1 MSEASLRQALSAAI
15 IAAVVGLAA
24 LALGAFIAPV
34 PNATTATSPAQVVTA
49 LLIRGVLV
57 IVGLAVTV
65 FLAYRVGYRIQDAA
79 DDASQGNLPQPD
91 PSASSPLVSMFT
103 TPGPRRDA
111 MFAGAIV
118 MGVYWIITS
127 LYIMALGRTVGNI
140 GVVSADIGS
149 FVTQHLVL
157 GLVLVTAGLGCG
169 GLGARAAL
177 ARKLTRQALTGTS
190 APPAPDASSPAPGS
204 SPLQD

>member
-24 LALGAFIAPV
+24 LALGAFIAPI
-34 PNATTATSPAQVVTA
+34 PSATTSTNPGQVVTA

-57 IVGLAVTV
+57 IAGLAATV
-65 FLAYRVGYRIQDAA
+65 FLAYRAGFRIQDVS
-79 DDASQGNLPQPD
+79 DDDSQAKTPQPD
-91 PSASSPLVSMFT
+91 PSASSLLVSMFT

-127 LYIMALGRTVGNI
+127 LYIAALGKSIGGI
-140 GVVSADIGS
+140 GVVSGDIGS
-149 FVTQHLVL
+149 FITQRIVL
-157 GLVLVTAGLGCG
+157 GLVLIAAGLGCG
-169 GLGARAAL
+169 GMGARAAL
-177 ARKLTRQALTGTS
+177 TRKLTRKALLGPAFPPTHDAGS
-190 APPAPDASSPAPGS
+190 AAPDSTPV
-204 SPLQD
+204 QD